1 MIRSINLPK
10 TYGPRSQAWL
20 RFCLIL
26 RRMIWSINLPKACG
40 PRSQAWL
47 RFRLI
52 LRKVIWSINLPKA
65 YGSRSQA
72 WLKFCLILR
81 KIIWN
86 INLPKACGL
95 RIQAWLK
102 FYLTFKQ
109 IRSVMNNVINENMA
123 EKTFINNNIFVG
135 YLHSRGVVQHFHL
148 DLLNNMHL
156 FQSPR
161 WYDMTLPNWTLTFPK
176 LGSLQYL
183 KPFLIPS
190 LQALMAL
197 TSCWHCTF
205 TWACVDNT
213 PIEPWHFLFVLQLN
227 LNSSLIA
234 HHCYSKWKNSSSV
247 FRI

>member
-65 YGSRSQA
+65 CGPRSQA

-81 KIIWN
+81 KMIWN

-95 RIQAWLK
+95 RSQVWLK

-109 IRSVMNNVINENMA
+109 IRSVTNNVINENMA
-123 EKTFINNNIFVG
+123 EKTFINNSTFTG
-135 YLHSRGVVQHFHL
+135 YLYSRGTVQHFYL
-148 DLLNNMHL
+148 DLQDNILM
-156 FQSPR
+156 FQPPR
-161 WYDMTLPNWTLTFPK
+161 WYDMVISSWALTFPM
-176 LGSLQYL
+176 LGS
-183 KPFLIPS
+183 
-190 LQALMAL
+190 
-197 TSCWHCTF
+197 W
-205 TWACVDNT
+205 
-213 PIEPWHFLFVLQLN
+213 
-227 LNSSLIA
+227 
-234 HHCYSKWKNSSSV
+234 
-247 FRI
+247 